1 MYKAILFIL
10 MMINNSIASAEII
23 TVSPNAAIIAIP
35 DSMEGIKRPTLNGNG
50 YVFYSI
56 SPMCKTFL
64 EEECKPGRS
73 VIDIGSGYS
82 NIPIE
87 ALKRGVSHYV
97 ANDIFEDHLIILAQ
111 RVQKT
116 LGEGALKKLTLM
128 NGRAPQELTLSPQKY
143 DAILA
148 DKVMHFMK
156 PNEILEFIE
165 WSKSSL
171 KKGGKMYVMTST
183 PYSTLYNKMLPEYL
197 KRLKEN
203 KDFPG
208 HFTNVMSNCNAQ
220 NVPTYNHCKVP
231 DEMVLFSRTDLIKLF
246 EKQGMKVIDSYSL
259 KTPKAEKGVWQI
271 CADEDSNLAVVI
283 VVNGK

>member
-1 MYKAILFIL
+1 
-10 MMINNSIASAEII
+10 MINTTLAFAEIL
-23 TVSPNAAIIAIP
+23 TVSPNAPIIPIP
-35 DSMEGIKRPTLNGNG
+35 DTMEGIKRPTLNGNG

-56 SPMCKTFL
+56 SPMARTFL

-82 NIPIE
+82 NIPLE

-97 ANDIFEDHLIILAQ
+97 ANDIEQDHLIILGQ
-111 RVQKT
+111 RVKET
-116 LGEGALKKLTLM
+116 LGENALKRLSLM
-128 NGRAPQELTLSPQKY
+128 RAKAPQELTLSPQKY

-148 DKVMHFMK
+148 DKVVHFMK
-156 PNEILEFIE
+156 PYEILEFIE

-171 KKGGKMYVMTST
+171 KRGGKMYVMTST

-197 KRLKEN
+197 KRVKEN

-231 DEMVLFSRTDLIKLF
+231 DEMVLLSRTDLIKLF
-246 EKQGMKVIDSYSL
+246 EKHGMKVIDSYSL
-259 KTPKAEKGVWQI
+259 ITPKAEKGQWKT
-271 CADEDSNLAVVI
+271 CADEESNLAVVI
-283 VVNGK
+283 VENQEMK

>member
-1 MYKAILFIL
+1 MLKAILFIM
-10 MMINNSIASAEII
+10 MMINHNVASAEII
-23 TVSPNAAIIAIP
+23 NVSSQDKIIAIP
-35 DSMEGIKRPTLNGNG
+35 ESMEGIKRPTLNGNG

-56 SPMCKTFL
+56 SPMAATFL
-64 EEECKPGRS
+64 EEECKPGRA

-87 ALKRGVSHYV
+87 AIKRGVSQYV
-97 ANDIFEDHLIILAQ
+97 ANDILEDHLKILSQ
-111 RVQKT
+111 RVKEI
-116 LGEGALKKLTLM
+116 LGEDALKNLTLM
-128 NGRAPQELTLSPQKY
+128 LAKAPQELPASPQKY

-148 DKVMHFMK
+148 DKVVHFMK

-165 WSKSSL
+165 WSKASL

-197 KRLKEN
+197 NRLKEN

-208 HFTNVMSNCNAQ
+208 HFTNVMSNCNAS
-220 NVPTYNHCKVP
+220 NVPTYNHCQVP

-246 EKQGMKVIDSYSL
+246 EKQGMRVVDSYSL
-259 KTPKAEKGVWQI
+259 KVPKAEQAKWQT
-271 CADEDSNLAVVI
+271 CGDEESNLAVVI
-283 VVNGK
+283 VENGD

>member
-1 MYKAILFIL
+1 MLKAILFIL
-10 MMINNSIASAEII
+10 MLINENHASAEII
-23 TVSPNAAIIAIP
+23 TVSSQDKIIAIP
-35 DSMEGIKRPTLNGNG
+35 ESMEGIKRPTLNGNG

-56 SPMCKTFL
+56 SPMAARFID
-64 EEECKPGRS
+64 EECKPERV

-87 ALKRGVSHYV
+87 ALKRGVSDYV
-97 ANDIFEDHLIILAQ
+97 ANDILEDHLKILSQ
-111 RVQKT
+111 RVKEI
-116 LGEGALKKLTLM
+116 LVESALKKLTLM
-128 NGRAPQELTLSPQKY
+128 RAKAPQELPISPQKY

-148 DKVMHFMK
+148 DKVIHFMK

-165 WSKSSL
+165 WSKASL

-197 KRLKEN
+197 KRIKEN

-208 HFTNVMSNCNAQ
+208 HFTDVMSNCNAE
-220 NVPTYNHCKVP
+220 NVPTYNHCQVP

-246 EKQGMKVIDSYSL
+246 EKQGMKVVDSYSL
-259 KTPKAEKGVWQI
+259 KVPKADQAKWQT
-271 CADEDSNLAVVI
+271 CADEESNLAVVI
-283 VVNGK
+283 VENGK